1 MASKLKVSLLN
12 RCPGLLIVPCVL
24 VLCLVS
30 FQTALSHGIL
40 LESFPTHGSVLPASP
55 DEVVLH
61 FNAILEPS
69 ITQVNLIDLQ
79 EGLTPLGVTNVSSMN
94 TVVAKIPPLQPG
106 VYNVQ
111 YKVLAT
117 DGHVTEGSIRFTIIT
132 R

>member
-1 MASKLKVSLLN
+1 MLFFSFLS
-12 RCPGLLIVPCVL
+12 RCPCLLMVSCTL

-30 FQTALSHGIL
+30 FQTVLSHGVL
-40 LESFPTHGSVLPASP
+40 LESSPTHGSVLRTSP
-55 DEVVLH
+55 DRVVLH

-79 EGLTPLGVTNVSSMN
+79 EVLTPLGVTNGSSMN
-94 TVVAKIPPLQPG
+94 TVVAEVPPLQPG

-117 DGHVTEGSIRFTIIT
+117 DGHVTKGSIRFTIMT

>member
-1 MASKLKVSLLN
+1 MASKLKFSFLN
-12 RCPGLLIVPCVL
+12 RCSGLLIVPCAL
-24 VLCLVS
+24 ALCLVPV
-30 FQTALSHGIL
+30 QTVLSHGIL
-40 LESFPTHGSVLPASP
+40 LESSPTHGSVLRASP

-94 TVVAKIPPLQPG
+94 TVVATIPPLQPG
-106 VYNVQ
+106 VYNVR

>member
-1 MASKLKVSLLN
+1 MLKVFFLN
-12 RCPGLLIVPCVL
+12 RCSELLVVPCAL

-30 FQTALSHGIL
+30 FQTVLSHGVL
-40 LESFPTHGSVLPASP
+40 LESSPTHGSVLRTSP
-55 DEVVLH
+55 DQVVLH

-69 ITQVNLIDLQ
+69 ITQVNLVDLQ
-79 EGLTPLGVTNVSSMN
+79 EVLTPLGVTNASTLN
-94 TVVAKIPPLQPG
+94 TVVAEIPPLRPG

-111 YKVLAT
+111 YKILAT

>member
-1 MASKLKVSLLN
+1 MASKLKFFFLN
-12 RCPGLLIVPCVL
+12 RCSWLLMVSWVL
-24 VLCLVS
+24 MLCLIP
-30 FQTALSHGIL
+30 FQAALSHGIL
-40 LESFPTHGSVLPASP
+40 LESFPVHGSVLRASP

-69 ITQVNLIDLQ
+69 ITQVNLIDLHDV
-79 EGLTPLGVTNVSSMN
+79 LTPLGVTNVSSTN

-106 VYNVQ
+106 IYNVQ

-132 R
+132 G